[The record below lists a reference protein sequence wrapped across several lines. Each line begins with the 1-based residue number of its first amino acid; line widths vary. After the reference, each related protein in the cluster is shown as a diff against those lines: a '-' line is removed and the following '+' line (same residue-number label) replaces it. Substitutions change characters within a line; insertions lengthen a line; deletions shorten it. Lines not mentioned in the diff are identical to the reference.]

1 MHGSAVYVEQNNK
14 KTTRKDKSFMS
25 LEVIRNEKELVEA
38 FFNTNLNDSVAVT
51 ELTQDIKNNC
61 FVDGKNSYLG
71 MLSEM
76 SSDNIRKAQKYAKLS
91 EDDQNTLKKN
101 KGWIVMG
108 AIIAIEMVL
117 YGGDFDAIPDLGL
130 ALAWIG
136 ISMQIYIYYI
146 KSVWKKLTLE
156 GTAVHPMLR
165 ANGGV
170 ASNTMTAVQS
180 KPVDDTNNHPENK
193 QGKSTCKFCGNELK
207 PGARFCANC
216 GKEQK

>member
-1 MHGSAVYVEQNNK
+1 
-14 KTTRKDKSFMS
+14 
-25 LEVIRNEKELVEA
+25 
-38 FFNTNLNDSVAVT
+38 
-51 ELTQDIKNNC
+51 
-61 FVDGKNSYLG
+61 

-108 AIIAIEMVL
+108 VIIAIEMVL

-165 ANGGV
+165 ANGV
-170 ASNTMTAVQS
+170 WLLIQ
-180 KPVDDTNNHPENK
+180 
-193 QGKSTCKFCGNELK
+193 
-207 PGARFCANC
+207 
-216 GKEQK
+216 

>member
-1 MHGSAVYVEQNNK
+1 
-14 KTTRKDKSFMS
+14 MS
-25 LEVIRNEKELVEA
+25 LGVIRNEKELVEA

-108 AIIAIEMVL
+108 VIIAIEMVL

-146 KSVWKKLTLE
+146 KSVWKKLTLDTEE

-170 ASNTMTAVQS
+170 ASNTMTAAQS
-180 KPVDDTNNHPENK
+180 KLVDDTNNHPENK